1 MKPTNIFERI
11 RLLFRR
17 KTAGQYV
24 DYVGAQHDRLL
35 EFLGIDRTLTGS
47 ALSEATYFACCK
59 VLSESLGKLPLKIRQ
74 RTEDH
79 GVITLRGHP
88 YYQCIAVRPNPY
100 MTATTFWS
108 SMELCR
114 NHYGN
119 GYAWIDT
126 TDPKHPHLWLL
137 PPDRVKIWYDDAR
150 LLRNVPDIYYQYSS
164 PEGIIVLGSE
174 EVLHMKSHL
183 CMDGICGISV
193 REQLGSS
200 IGNLRK
206 SQKLLESLY
215 DSGLSAKAVLQYT
228 GTLNDANVAT
238 LVEGVKKYMSTS
250 QNGSEQVIPIPVGF
264 TITPLNMKLT
274 DSQFLEIRQ
283 ASALQIAS
291 AFGVKPYQIG
301 DYTQSSYSGTE
312 AQQLSFLIDT
322 MLFILKQYEEEIAYK
337 LLTDQECEN
346 GCFVKFNTDV
356 VLRATMEQRLSA
368 LGTAVGNFIYTPN
381 EARDY
386 EDLPH
391 VPGGDQLLGNGN
403 AIPVTLAG
411 RQYVNG
417 KEDEHG
423 IGPDQ

>member
-1 MKPTNIFERI
+1 
-11 RLLFRR
+11 
-17 KTAGQYV
+17 
-24 DYVGAQHDRLL
+24 
-35 EFLGIDRTLTGS
+35 
-47 ALSEATYFACCK
+47 
-59 VLSESLGKLPLKIRQ
+59 
-74 RTEDH
+74 
-79 GVITLRGHP
+79 
-88 YYQCIAVRPNPY
+88 
-100 MTATTFWS
+100 
-108 SMELCR
+108 
-114 NHYGN
+114 
-119 GYAWIDT
+119 
-126 TDPKHPHLWLL
+126 
-137 PPDRVKIWYDDAR
+137 
-150 LLRNVPDIYYQYSS
+150 
-164 PEGIIVLGSE
+164 
-174 EVLHMKSHL
+174 
-183 CMDGICGISV
+183 
-193 REQLGSS
+193 
-200 IGNLRK
+200 
-206 SQKLLESLY
+206 
-215 DSGLSAKAVLQYT
+215 
-228 GTLNDANVAT
+228 
-238 LVEGVKKYMSTS
+238 MSTS